1 MSRFSMSRRRAP
13 LGFALLLLLGCGHT
27 AATTTSPTTTATTAP
42 PTVAAATPPATELP
56 AIPPVVHPEG
66 PPTVAAGN
74 QFWSFLDQAVT
85 SFGAAT
91 DGGYAYVVGGYHG
104 TPHDYRP
111 EGQSGAFRRMK
122 LADGAW
128 ETLPSVTPLQGL
140 ALVAHAGKLCRVGGM
155 RVFTEAPKLRSLD
168 EVACYDAVSGV
179 WRDLPQLPAA
189 RSSHD
194 AIVVGHTLYVVGG
207 WQLAGDASS
216 GRFHDTIAT
225 LDLSRPD
232 AQWGSLPAPFTR
244 RGLALAATTSEL
256 LVAIGGMNS
265 DEQLLRRV
273 DVLDTRRGTWR
284 AGPEFPGEAFGVAAV
299 GIGDDVIAAGR
310 DGGVYRL
317 RPRATAW
324 ERIGELAFPRM
335 FHRLVARSADELLA
349 IGGIRGMTTAPRT
362 RHIESIALRPTT
374 DARFV
379 ALTFPY
385 GGHAK
390 NRQGVLVHDDEVFLF
405 GGNVSLEQHDF
416 EPQHFTREHEVLD
429 LPSLS
434 WRTAAPYPV
443 SRQTMQTVVL
453 GSDEAARGLS
463 IGGFGHDGTVA
474 RTHPEAYVYA
484 FGDDRWT
491 QRAGA
496 LPSPRSQFALVDTD
510 AKLYA
515 LGGLDYDP
523 TREGRD
529 QFRHVTSVLEGAV
542 DDTSGAFAEMGIDIP
557 EARRA
562 FGAARLG
569 NRVYLVG
576 GMAGEFELVTT
587 CRVFDL
593 AARTFAPMT
602 CPARTRL
609 NPQLVALGD
618 ALYLVGGTSQQGTE
632 LAAER
637 TIERYD
643 PARDSWSV
651 TLDTLPIEPRH
662 ARAFAYNGH
671 LAVLST
677 HDAAAEAHL
686 VLVTPPTATAPSG
699 AVVSRGPRAS
709 ARRAPRRP

>member
-1 MSRFSMSRRRAP
+1 MNMSRFPTIRRCAP
-13 LGFALLLLLGCGHT
+13 LASALTLLLGCGHT
-27 AATTTSPTTTATTAP
+27 AATTAPTTAA
-42 PTVAAATPPATELP
+42 TVAPSSVAETTLTAATVPPGIA
-56 AIPPVVHPEG
+56 PVVHPDG
-66 PPTVAAGN
+66 PPTIAAGN
-74 QFWSFLDQAVT
+74 QFWSFLEQPVT

-91 DGGYAYVVGGYHG
+91 DGGYAYIVGGYHG

-111 EGQSGAFRRMK
+111 EGQSGEFRRMK
-122 LADGAW
+122 LADGVW

-155 RVFTEAPKLRSLD
+155 RVFGEAPKLRSLD
-168 EVACYDAVSGV
+168 EVACYDAASSA
-179 WRDLPQLPAA
+179 WRDLAPLPVA

-207 WQLAGDASS
+207 WQLAGDPRS

-225 LDLSRPD
+225 LDLSRAD

-244 RGLALAATTSEL
+244 RGLALAATTNE
-256 LVAIGGMNS
+256 LVAIGGMSS
-265 DEQLLRRV
+265 DEEMLRRV

-284 AGPEFPGEAFGVAAV
+284 AAPEFPGEAFGVAAV
-299 GIGDDVIAAGR
+299 GIGEDVIAAGR

-324 ERIGELAFPRM
+324 ERIGDLAFPRM
-335 FHRLVARSADELLA
+335 FHRLVARSADEILA

-374 DARFV
+374 EARFV

-390 NRQGVLVHDDEVFLF
+390 NRQGVLVHDDEVYLF

-443 SRQTMQTVVL
+443 ARQTMQTVVL
-453 GSDEAARGLS
+453 GVDEAARGLS

-484 FGDDRWT
+484 FAADRWT

-496 LPSPRSQFALVDTD
+496 LPSPRSQFVLVDVD

-523 TREGRD
+523 SREGRD
-529 QFRHVTSVLEGAV
+529 QFRHVTSVLEGAA
-542 DDTSGAFAEMGIDIP
+542 DDTSGAFAEIGIDIP

-593 AARTFAPMT
+593 QARTFAPMT

-651 TLDTLPIEPRH
+651 TLDALPIEPRH
-662 ARAFAYNGH
+662 SRAFAYNGH
-671 LAVLST
+671 LAILST
-677 HDAAAEAHL
+677 HDAAPEAHL
-686 VLVTPPTATAPSG
+686 VLVTPPTAIAASASP
-699 AVVSRGPRAS
+699 GPRAS